1 MISSKIVSPPS
12 LKAGARIVLIA
23 PAGSMQPQPVIEAA
37 SVLRNLGY
45 SVEYGNSVFG
55 SYGVFSG
62 TDSERLNDLQSAL
75 NRDDVD
81 AIWCVRG
88 GYGVMRIVDKLDFSG
103 FVKHPKWLIG
113 FSDITVLHSAI
124 QRLTGV
130 ATLHAPMMK
139 HICDFGAGDCY
150 VAETLALLEGA
161 RNPVKCSTNHLSH
174 PGKARGVLIGGNL
187 SLLYA
192 LRGTGF
198 DIIPDGKIL
207 FIEDI
212 GEYNYH
218 LDRMLQNMRLG
229 GVFDCINGLV
239 VGHFTDMKDGAT
251 PYGADAYAII
261 SEIVSGRDYPIW
273 FGFPAGHQDD
283 NHPLML
289 GAEVGIDIDTH
300 ASTLNYIL

>member
-1 MISSKIVSPPS
+1 MNSSSIVYPPS
-12 LKAGARIVLIA
+12 LTVGSCILLIA
-23 PAGSMQPQPVIEAA
+23 PAGSIQPQPVVEAA
-37 SVLRNLGY
+37 SVLRNLGFR
-45 SVEYGNSVFG
+45 VEYGNSVFG

-62 TDSERLNDLQSAL
+62 TDSERFHDLQSAL
-75 NRDDVD
+75 DRPDVD

-103 FVKHPKWLIG
+103 FVNHPKWLIG

-124 QRLTGV
+124 QRLTGI

-139 HICDFGAGDCY
+139 HICDFGAADCY
-150 VAETLALLEGA
+150 VVETLAFLEGT
-161 RNPVKCSTNHLSH
+161 RNPVQYNTNHLSH
-174 PGKARGVLIGGNL
+174 HGRARGVLAGGNL

-192 LRGTGF
+192 LRGTVF

-207 FIEDI
+207 FIEDL

-229 GVFDCINGLV
+229 GIFDRISGLI

-251 PYGADAYAII
+251 PYGADAYTII
-261 SEIVSGRDYPIW
+261 SEIVSGHNYPVW
-273 FGFPAGHQDD
+273 FGFPAGHHDD
-283 NHPLML
+283 NHPLMF
-289 GAEVGIDIDTH
+289 GAEVEIDVDTQS
-300 ASTLNYIL
+300 STLRYID